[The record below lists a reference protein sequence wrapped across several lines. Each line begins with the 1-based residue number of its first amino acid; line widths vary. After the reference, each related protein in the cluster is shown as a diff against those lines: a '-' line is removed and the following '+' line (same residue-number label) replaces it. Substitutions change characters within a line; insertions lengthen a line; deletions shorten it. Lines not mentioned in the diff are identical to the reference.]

1 MNGLDGSCF
10 LILRVCSRRDDPEF
24 DLERGV
30 YDQAELD
37 ELFGPD
43 GDGAVDELPSGDEMG
58 PDEINETRRQ
68 LRDGEA
74 KRVRRKD
81 GRVKIVA
88 VKEFVWR
95 RLKVGKGNDG
105 KALNFVQR
113 KKARL
118 VYYCDRPSR
127 WFGMRWRCHR
137 RCVPAL

>member
-1 MNGLDGSCF
+1 
-10 LILRVCSRRDDPEF
+10 
-24 DLERGV
+24 V

-74 KRVRRKD
+74 KRVRGKD

-88 VKEFVWR
+88 VKEFVGR
-95 RLKVGKGNDG
+95 SLKVGKGNDG

-118 VYYCDRPSR
+118 VYYCDRPSP
-127 WFGMRWRCHR
+127 GGLECGGDVIAGVCLRCKL
-137 RCVPAL
+137 PFTSPPEEEEAESGEGDD